1 MSNSK
6 LAQAIKADTA
16 GIGKID
22 QRVTAVSQSLERLHI
37 EDDGMYSFN
46 TSSSK

>member
-22 QRVTAVSQSLERLHI
+22 QRVTAVSQSLERLHT
-37 EDDGMYSFN
+37 EDDGMCSFN
-46 TSSSK
+46 TLSSK